1 MPSGVVIFSVSGSH
15 TGSPSCATSG
25 RWAFNASTGQGQL
38 RMSALLTAYANGKP
52 VTFWGTSACD
62 AWADSETLDYF
73 LMP

>member
-1 MPSGVVIFSVSGSH
+1 
-15 TGSPSCATSG
+15 
-25 RWAFNASTGQGQL
+25 
-38 RMSALLTAYANGKP
+38 MSALLTAYANGKP